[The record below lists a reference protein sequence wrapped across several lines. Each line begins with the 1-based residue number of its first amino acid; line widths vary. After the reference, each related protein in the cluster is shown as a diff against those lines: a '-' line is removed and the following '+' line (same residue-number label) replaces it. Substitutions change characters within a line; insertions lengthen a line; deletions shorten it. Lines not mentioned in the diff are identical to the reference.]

1 MYDNAALTS
10 EETLENIKTVASL
23 NCQNSRIHQYAE
35 NLKPLK
41 NSCIKAGIF
50 DGIGWGLIYSIMFAV
65 IGIMFYIATLY
76 IIEERETWVQG
87 TLDIS
92 DVIMVYYCS
101 FMGSSLIGISSTSL
115 KKILR
120 GAASANKIMEL
131 SRTPEIAS
139 KNLRLYEIPWE
150 IQYKNVEFIYP
161 SKPSVKVLRD
171 IYFNIS
177 PGEKIGLVGITGC
190 GKSSIAQ
197 LLLGFY
203 NCTSGSIEVNGSN
216 IQDLDI
222 KFLRERISYV
232 NQEPLLYST
241 TIKKNI
247 KLGRLECT
255 DDEIVEAA
263 KCAEAFDF
271 IEDMPKKMKSY
282 VGIKGSQLSGGE
294 KQRIALARCFIRKPK
309 ILIMDEATS
318 ALDAIT
324 EEKILENITN
334 RFPDTSM
341 LVIAQ
346 KLKTLR
352 NTDVIYVIED
362 GKIIERGSFDILI
375 STKSYFYKLS
385 ESDKQSNNS
394 REIPEVVESNEIF
407 EENYETES
415 KNVGGN
421 VEKSK
426 NQSIK
431 VSLLPISYISTIIT
445 IVISSIISGISF
457 PLYGYLFSQIL
468 INLFGMENSAK
479 EENFH
484 IMWYMI
490 AISIILFISL
500 IVLNYSLSIFMST
513 YTEKLRNDSFSS
525 LVYYDSTFFDKR
537 KNNPRLNYSAPSHL
551 LRC

>member
-1 MYDNAALTS
+1 MIVATIGTTLILSFSRIQASLWRKLYFKSLLEKNAGFFDLNPESASGSSINTECKYIEEAIGDDLMLFISSTALFLGLWVVAIVCSLELSLICLIIFPSQYLGVFISNAKNSDSHKNTIDMYDRATFTS

-23 NCQNSRIHQYAE
+23 NCQNSRIHQFSE

-41 NSCIKAGIF
+41 DPCIKAGIF
-50 DGIGWGLIYSIMFAV
+50 DGIAWGLIYSVMFAV

-76 IIEERETWVQG
+76 IIEEKETWVQS

-92 DVIMVYYCS
+92 DVLIVYYSS

-120 GAASANKIMEL
+120 GAASANKIIEL
-131 SRTPEIAS
+131 SIIPEFTS
-139 KNLRLYEIPWE
+139 KNLQLYETPWE
-150 IQYKNVEFIYP
+150 IRYKNVEFIYP
-161 SKPSVKVLRD
+161 SKPSVKVLKD
-171 IYFNIS
+171 ISFNIT
-177 PGEKIGLVGITGC
+177 PGEKVGLVGSTGC

-203 NCTSGSIEVNGSN
+203 HCSSGTIEFNGVN

-222 KFLRERISYV
+222 KFVRERISYV

-247 KLGRLECT
+247 KLGRLDCT
-255 DDEIVEAA
+255 DEEIVDAA

-294 KQRIALARCFIRKPK
+294 KQRIALARCFMRKPK

-352 NTDVIYVIED
+352 NTDVIYVIDD
-362 GKIIERGSFDILI
+362 GKIIEKGSFDKLI
-375 STKSYFYKLS
+375 DNKGYFYKLS
-385 ESDKQSNNS
+385 ESDKQLNNS
-394 REIPEVVESNEIF
+394 REISEVVEI
-407 EENYETES
+407 
-415 KNVGGN
+415 
-421 VEKSK
+421 
-426 NQSIK
+426 
-431 VSLLPISYISTIIT
+431 
-445 IVISSIISGISF
+445 
-457 PLYGYLFSQIL
+457 
-468 INLFGMENSAK
+468 
-479 EENFH
+479 
-484 IMWYMI
+484 
-490 AISIILFISL
+490 
-500 IVLNYSLSIFMST
+500 
-513 YTEKLRNDSFSS
+513 
-525 LVYYDSTFFDKR
+525 
-537 KNNPRLNYSAPSHL
+537 
-551 LRC
+551 